1 MAKQDPRKVFEKAFL
16 EIGKEN
22 PKVVGVSCDSAKGAG
37 MWSFVEAFPERYVET
52 GISEQNAIGIAAGLS
67 QQGFIP
73 VVVAINPFVT
83 MRSYEQVRDDVGY
96 VNMNV
101 KIVGSGGGLAY
112 STLGSTHETIED
124 IAVMRT
130 IPHLTIFTPC
140 DGYEVE
146 QAIRKA
152 IEIEGPVYIRMPRQ
166 AREDIADPATRSFVP
181 GKAEIFEG
189 GDDVAILAAGP
200 LVNEAREAAELLKEK
215 GIHATVAD
223 FMTVKPLDE
232 EAVKA
237 LYAKTKMLVSVE
249 EHCDR
254 GGLGTAVAEIICSI
268 RSDKPLYR
276 LGIPEGSKEVG
287 PYLEVL
293 DHYGLSGKKIAD
305 KIADLYKAL

>member
-1 MAKQDPRKVFEKAFL
+1 MAVQDPRKVFEKVFL
-16 EIGKEN
+16 ELGKEN

-37 MWSFVEAFPERYVET
+37 LWSFVEAFPERYVEM
-52 GISEQNAIGIAAGLS
+52 GISEQNAIGVAAGLS

-73 VVVAINPFVT
+73 VVVAINPFLT

-130 IPHLTIFTPC
+130 IPNLTIFTPC

-152 IEIEGPVYIRMPRQ
+152 IEIDGPVYIRMPRQ

-181 GKAEIFEG
+181 GKAEVFEG
-189 GDDVAILAAGP
+189 GNDATL
-200 LVNEAREAAELLKEK
+200 LVSGTLMNEAREAAAVLKEK
-215 GIHATVAD
+215 GINVTVAD
-223 FMTVKPLDE
+223 FMTVKPLDVDT
-232 EAVKA
+232 VKD
-237 LYAKTKMLVSVE
+237 LYAKAKMLVTVE
-249 EHCDR
+249 EHCDC
-254 GGLGTAVAEIICSI
+254 GGLGTAVAEVVCSI

-276 LGIPEGSKEVG
+276 LGIPEGAKEVG
-287 PYLEVL
+287 PYKEVL
-293 DHYGLSGKKIAD
+293 DYYDLSAEKIAA
-305 KIADLYKAL
+305 KVEALYKAL

>member
-1 MAKQDPRKVFEKAFL
+1 MAKQDPRKVFEQTLLA
-16 EIGKEN
+16 IGKEN
-22 PKVVGVSCDSAKGAG
+22 PKVVGVSCDSAKGGG
-37 MWSFVEAFPERYVET
+37 MWSFVEAFPERYVEM
-52 GISEQNAIGIAAGLS
+52 GISEQNAIGVAAGLS

-73 VVVAINPFVT
+73 VVVAINPFIT
-83 MRSYEQVRDDVGY
+83 MRCYEQVRDDMGY

-112 STLGSTHETIED
+112 STLGSTHETLED

-140 DGYEVE
+140 DGFEVE
-146 QAIRKA
+146 QALRKA
-152 IEIEGPVYIRMPRQ
+152 VEIEGPVYIRMPRQ
-166 AREDIADPATRSFVP
+166 AREDIADPATRTFVP

-189 GDDVAILAAGP
+189 GDDVAL
-200 LVNEAREAAELLKEK
+200 LVSGTLMNEAREAAALLKEQ
-215 GIHATVAD
+215 GIGVTVAD
-223 FMTVKPLDE
+223 FMTVKPLDT

-249 EHCDR
+249 EHCDC
-254 GGLGTAVAEIICSI
+254 GGLGTAVAETICSI

-287 PYLEVL
+287 PYDEVL
-293 DHYGLSGKKIAD
+293 DFYGLSAKKIAA
-305 KIADLYKAL
+305 KVAELYKAL

>member
-1 MAKQDPRKVFEKAFL
+1 MAKQDPRKVFEQAFL
-16 EIGKEN
+16 AIGKEN
-22 PKVVGVSCDSAKGAG
+22 GKVVGVSCDSAKGAG
-37 MWSFVEAFPERYVET
+37 MWSFVQAFPERYVEM
-52 GISEQNAIGIAAGLS
+52 GISEQNAIGVAAGLA

-83 MRSYEQVRDDVGY
+83 MRCYEQVRDDVGY
-96 VNMNV
+96 VNLNV

-130 IPHLTIFTPC
+130 IPHLTILTPC
-140 DGYEVE
+140 DGFEVE

-152 IEIEGPVYIRMPRQ
+152 IEIDGPVYIRMPRQ
-166 AREDIADPATRSFVP
+166 AREDLAEPSTRSFTP

-189 GDDVAILAAGP
+189 GNDIAFLVSGTLMNEALAA
-200 LVNEAREAAELLKEK
+200 AALLKEQ
-215 GIHATVAD
+215 GIGVTVAD

-237 LYAKTKMLVSVE
+237 LYAKTKMLVSIE
-249 EHCDR
+249 EHCDC
-254 GGLGTAVAEIICSI
+254 GGLGTAVAEVICSI

-276 LGIPEGSKEVG
+276 LGVPEGSKEVG
-287 PYLEVL
+287 PYDEVL
-293 DHYGLSGKKIAD
+293 DCYGLSANKIAA
-305 KIADLYKAL
+305 KAAELYKAL

>member
-1 MAKQDPRKVFEKAFL
+1 MDMRWNRLSAKQLKSKARSTFVCPARRERISQTRDPQL
-16 EIGKEN
+16 C
-22 PKVVGVSCDSAKGAG
+22 S
-37 MWSFVEAFPERYVET
+37 
-52 GISEQNAIGIAAGLS
+52 
-67 QQGFIP
+67 
-73 VVVAINPFVT
+73 
-83 MRSYEQVRDDVGY
+83 
-96 VNMNV
+96 
-101 KIVGSGGGLAY
+101 
-112 STLGSTHETIED
+112 
-124 IAVMRT
+124 
-130 IPHLTIFTPC
+130 
-140 DGYEVE
+140 
-146 QAIRKA
+146 
-152 IEIEGPVYIRMPRQ
+152 
-166 AREDIADPATRSFVP
+166 

-254 GGLGTAVAEIICSI
+254 GGLGTAVAGNHLLHPQ
-268 RSDKPLYR
+268 RQTALR